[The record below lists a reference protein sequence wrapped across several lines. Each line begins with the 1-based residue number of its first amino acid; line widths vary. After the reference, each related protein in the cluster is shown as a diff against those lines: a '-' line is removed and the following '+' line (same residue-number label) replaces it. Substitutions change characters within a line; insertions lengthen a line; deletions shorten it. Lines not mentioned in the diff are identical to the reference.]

1 MLNIRSRLSIAGGG
15 CAAALLVASCG
26 PKSPTNVAQQPA
38 PPAPAPTAPAPTAAP
53 YELTV
58 ATTTTPEPG
67 KPAELMLSL
76 IDKATGAPPK
86 LTVAHEKLLHLIV
99 VRKDLGDFQHLHP
112 DQQPDGKMTVQATF
126 PTAGEYLVFADFT
139 PEGAG
144 QQVARQTIT
153 VAGDAPTA
161 ETLTP
166 DADQPKADGDVQATL
181 ALQPAQLAPKAMSM
195 LTFNLTNRKTGK
207 PVADLKPYLGA
218 MGHAVILSEDGQD
231 FLHAHP
237 AEHGAGHGESK
248 EQHGDHGSHGGPSG
262 GGGHGGHEGHGGH
275 GSMSTEPASVMFHT
289 EFPRAGLYKVWGQ
302 FNAGGNVRTVSFV
315 VPVGTTP

>member
-1 MLNIRSRLSIAGGG
+1 MLNIRSKLCIAGGG

-26 PKSPTNVAQQPA
+26 PKPAANVAQQPA
-38 PPAPAPTAPAPTAAP
+38 PPAAPAAPALAGAP
-53 YELTV
+53 YELTL
-58 ATTTTPEPG
+58 ATATAPEPG
-67 KPAELMLSL
+67 KPADLTLSL
-76 IDKATGAPPK
+76 IDKATGTTPK

-112 DQQPDGKMTVQATF
+112 EQQADGMMTVQARF

-166 DADQPKADGDVQATL
+166 DAGQPKADGDVQATV

-195 LTFNLTNRKTGK
+195 LTFNLTNAKTGK

-218 MGHAVILSEDGQD
+218 MGHAVILSQDGQD

-237 AEHGAGHGESK
+237 AEHGAGHGAGT
-248 EQHGDHGSHGGPSG
+248 EQHGGGA
-262 GGGHGGHEGHGGH
+262 HEGHGGH
-275 GSMSTEPASVMFHT
+275 DAHAGKDAHSGHGGMATAPSSVMFHT

-302 FNAGGNVRTVSFV
+302 FNAGGKVRTVSFV